1 MAYHHYSCF
10 FSINT
15 KILAVIIRCFLLS
28 AGKIIYTKTQLSSP
42 TLIVRNK
49 MESTPEST
57 PVVEMHNIKKNFAA
71 VQALKGVD
79 LVLHHNEVLG
89 LVGDNAAGKSTLMK
103 VLSGAYIPD
112 EGEIFMEG
120 QKIHLT
126 DPLHARRL
134 GIEMVYQDLA
144 LANNLDVTANVF
156 LGRERVG
163 WHFGPFGVMNS
174 HQMEQ
179 ESQRLLGRLKID
191 IPSVRLLVE
200 RLSGGQRQAVAI
212 ARATA
217 FNSKVIIMDE
227 PTAALSVA
235 AISKVLD
242 LVRELK
248 AQGASIIIISHR
260 LEDVYSVSDRMI
272 ILRQGRKVRDCLV
285 EGEIDEFREKVVAY
299 IIGAR
304 DDFAKVAVNQSQPGE
319 SL

>member
-1 MAYHHYSCF
+1 MTEA
-10 FSINT
+10 T
-15 KILAVIIRCFLLS
+15 A
-28 AGKIIYTKTQLSSP
+28 
-42 TLIVRNK
+42 
-49 MESTPEST
+49 
-57 PVVEMHNIKKNFAA
+57 VVEMRSIKKNFAA
-71 VQALKGVD
+71 VQALRGVD

-112 EGEIFMEG
+112 DGEILIEG
-120 QKIHLT
+120 KNVHMA

-156 LGRERVG
+156 LGREAVSARLG
-163 WHFGPFGVMNS
+163 LFSVMDGRR
-174 HQMEQ
+174 MEQ
-179 ESQRLLGRLKID
+179 EAQRLLGRLKID

-200 RLSGGQRQAVAI
+200 RLSGGQRQSVAI

-248 AQGASIIIISHR
+248 AQGASIIVISHR
-260 LEDVYSVSDRMI
+260 LEDIYSVSDRMVV
-272 ILRQGRKVRDCLV
+272 LRQGRKVRDCPVAGDL
-285 EGEIDEFREKVVAY
+285 EEFREAVVAY

-304 DDFAKVAVNQSQPGE
+304 DDFADVAVG
-319 SL
+319 